1 MWLVPLVDPVMQI
14 IMNKFRKKKE
24 YKRQII
30 CAPQYQTYRYSE
42 FLSQYLV
49 TFKMHFHRFANY
61 NRCPT
66 NMQTVHLSRG

>member
-1 MWLVPLVDPVMQI
+1 MQYVVGSPCRSGDANNNEQI
-14 IMNKFRKKKE
+14 QKKNE

-42 FLSQYLV
+42 FLSQYLF

-61 NRCPT
+61 N
-66 NMQTVHLSRG
+66 